1 MQIKIAAPLG
11 GDAIIEFDDN
21 EEVSGRLSIIS
32 GDITEGMIAEAIAGA
47 NPNSY
52 MGFDTTLAAPASDVL
67 RTLHLY
73 AGWFVDWPAVEG
85 GDEDD
90 DDDDDDFGDHVDQI
104 VY

>member
-32 GDITEGMIAEAIAGA
+32 GDITEDMITEAIAGA

-52 MGFDTTLAAPASDVL
+52 MGFVNTLDALASDVL

-73 AGWFVDWPAVEG
+73 AGWFVDWPSVDG

-90 DDDDDDFGDHVDQI
+90 DDDFGNHVDQI

>member
-32 GDITEGMIAEAIAGA
+32 GDITEDMIVEAIAGA

-52 MGFDTTLAAPASDVL
+52 MGFVNTLDAPASDVL

-73 AGWFVDWPAVEG
+73 AGWFVDWPAVDG
-85 GDEDD
+85 GDE

>member
-32 GDITEGMIAEAIAGA
+32 GDITEDMIAEAIAGA

-52 MGFDTTLAAPASDVL
+52 MGFVNAIDAPQLMFSERCIFTLAGL
-67 RTLHLY
+67 LI
-73 AGWFVDWPAVEG
+73 G
-85 GDEDD
+85 
-90 DDDDDDFGDHVDQI
+90 QQ
-104 VY
+104 

>member
-32 GDITEGMIAEAIAGA
+32 GDITEDMIAEAIAGA

-52 MGFDTTLAAPASDVL
+52 MGFVNTLDAPASDVL
-67 RTLHLY
+67 RNAASLRWLVCRL
-73 AGWFVDWPAVEG
+73 ASSRGWR
-85 GDEDD
+85 
-90 DDDDDDFGDHVDQI
+90 
-104 VY
+104 

>member
-32 GDITEGMIAEAIAGA
+32 GDITEDMIAEAIAGA

-52 MGFDTTLAAPASDVL
+52 MGFVNTLDAPASDVL

-73 AGWFVDWPAVEG
+73 AGWFVDWPAVE
-85 GDEDD
+85 
-90 DDDDDDFGDHVDQI
+90 VAMRTTTMI
-104 VY
+104 WVIMWISLYIRY

>member
-32 GDITEGMIAEAIAGA
+32 GDITEDMIAEAIAGA

-52 MGFDTTLAAPASDVL
+52 MGFVNTLDAPASDVL

-73 AGWFVDWPAVEG
+73 AGWFVDWP
-85 GDEDD
+85 
-90 DDDDDDFGDHVDQI
+90 QQ
-104 VY
+104 

>member
-1 MQIKIAAPLG
+1 
-11 GDAIIEFDDN
+11 
-21 EEVSGRLSIIS
+21 
-32 GDITEGMIAEAIAGA
+32 TEDMIAEAIAGA

-52 MGFDTTLAAPASDVL
+52 MGFVNTLDASASDVL

-73 AGWFVDWPAVEG
+73 AGWFVDWPAVDG
-85 GDEDD
+85 GDE

>member
-32 GDITEGMIAEAIAGA
+32 GDITEDMIAGA

-52 MGFDTTLAAPASDVL
+52 MGFVNTLDAPASDVL